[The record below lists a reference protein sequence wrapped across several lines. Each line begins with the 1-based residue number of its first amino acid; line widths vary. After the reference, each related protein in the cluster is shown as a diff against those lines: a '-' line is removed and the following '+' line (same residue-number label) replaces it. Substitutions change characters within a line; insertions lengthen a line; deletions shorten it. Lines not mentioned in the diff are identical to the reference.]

1 MHSRDIIYTSFKR
14 DGRILTLQIILLG
27 FKVYTSF
34 IRGIVKIFYLII
46 KKNGTFSRI
55 KSNLHKVGVNM

>member
-1 MHSRDIIYTSFKR
+1 MTGDISKSKEHINNVKNYISLHSRDIIYTSFKR

-34 IRGIVKIFYLII
+34 IRDIVKYF
-46 KKNGTFSRI
+46 T
-55 KSNLHKVGVNM
+55 